1 MSRDASDWAWEQ
13 PVKPASAKLV
23 LLCLANCHNDGT
35 GRCNPSVKYIGDATG
50 LDKKTI
56 PVALEILAE
65 KGLISFDR
73 RRGAPPNYRVN
84 FTRKR
89 EKSLPENGATFESK
103 SLPEN
108 GSSVYPKTGELEEG
122 DEKPSLPE
130 IGLSVYPKTG
140 NGVYPKTG
148 NKPGKNQERTGKGAA
163 VRRTGKTKVPENF
176 EVTDR
181 MREWAAEKAPGID
194 VDAATEQWADYW
206 RSTGKLMSDWEATW
220 RNGMKLHLKWN
231 LQNNAAL
238 GGQRELID

>member
-1 MSRDASDWAWEQ
+1 
-13 PVKPASAKLV
+13 VKPASAKLV

-35 GRCNPSVKYIGDATG
+35 GRCNPSVKFISEATG

-56 PVALEILAE
+56 PVALDMLAE
-65 KGLISFDR
+65 KGLIEFDK
-73 RRGAPPNYRVN
+73 RRGATPNYRIN

-89 EKSLPENGATFESK
+89 ANSSPEIGATSEKETLPEIGAT
-103 SLPEN
+103 
-108 GSSVYPKTGELEEG
+108 VYPKSGELEEV

-140 NGVYPKTG
+140 NGVYPKSG

-181 MREWAAEKAPGID
+181 MREWAAEKTPGID

-220 RNGMKLHLKWN
+220 RNGMKLHVKWN
-231 LQNNAAL
+231 QQDGAAT
-238 GGQRELID
+238 GVHREIID